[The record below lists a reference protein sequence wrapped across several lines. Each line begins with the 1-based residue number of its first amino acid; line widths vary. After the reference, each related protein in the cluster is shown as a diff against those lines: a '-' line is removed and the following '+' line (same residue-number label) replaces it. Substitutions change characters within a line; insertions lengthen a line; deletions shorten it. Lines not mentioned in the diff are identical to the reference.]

1 MSNNPILW
9 LGIVLIMGVS
19 SIYHMYTGDIEG
31 CRYYTIVTLLSFVI
45 YRLEFLFREDETE

>member
-31 CRYYTIVTLLSFVI
+31 CRYYTIITLLSFVI